1 MFRITVTPL
10 AAAQIDS
17 AYPLVREVAPDLT
30 AAAWRRYARRAIG
43 AAATGRAGILAARRE
58 GRPFPCGLVCYRKDE
73 DLARGT
79 VLVASHF
86 VALDI
91 LDPHP
96 VLAAL
101 VAELEALAP
110 RLGCAAVHA
119 SVADHAPELAVVL
132 AHAGH
137 RRDGHML
144 TKTTTPADP
153 AAGRSTP
160 DANRRDVGPS

>member
-96 VLAAL
+96 YWPHWWPNWKHWPHAWD
-101 VAELEALAP
+101 AP
-110 RLGCAAVHA
+110 PSTPRW
-119 SVADHAPELAVVL
+119 P
-132 AHAGH
+132 
-137 RRDGHML
+137 
-144 TKTTTPADP
+144 TTPRNSPSCWPTP
-153 AAGRSTP
+153 ATAGT
-160 DANRRDVGPS
+160 ATC